1 MKYKDSNGQWQTIK
15 FKNYGIEQTPIGSM
29 IYYPSQIIPNGY
41 LVCDG
46 REVLIADYPLLFN
59 AIGYIGGEDV
69 DTGYFRLPD
78 MRGNVP
84 AGYYEGLDSSNPL
97 AGNFGDKVGK
107 PTHTLTVDEMPMHNH
122 HGLYDDSLQNQ
133 RVGAWGTGTE
143 HKGLINEMGSNEY
156 EAFATG
162 FAGGSQPHSIV
173 QPTKLYHWLIKAKN
187 VVTLGGHT
195 EDFKVDGTLTVDQFA
210 MTNITEISNCND
222 TSLPTGIYYCTGSTD
237 NAPYTSAWFLQVM
250 KRTFND
256 GTFVITQVAYRY
268 RDNEIWMRQYNAISS
283 EGWKAWYKRPN
294 ETNCITCY
302 SQNQTTPGT
311 KWAQPSVIYTSHYQ
325 IGDKITLASD
335 NYVDIGP
342 GVNMVEI
349 CATLSLTSDSYD
361 YDGDIA
367 IVIYK
372 NDGTFYKEF
381 VVRDPSKKKTYH
393 ISNFIVSVAEGYRIK
408 MGHYTGAAT
417 DSFTTYD
424 GSNATFLT
432 VKAIG

>member
-1 MKYKDSNGQWQTIK
+1 
-15 FKNYGIEQTPIGSM
+15 
-29 IYYPSQIIPNGY
+29 
-41 LVCDG
+41 
-46 REVLIADYPLLFN
+46 
-59 AIGYIGGEDV
+59 
-69 DTGYFRLPD
+69 
-78 MRGNVP
+78 
-84 AGYYEGLDSSNPL
+84 
-97 AGNFGDKVGK
+97 
-107 PTHTLTVDEMPMHNH
+107 
-122 HGLYDDSLQNQ
+122 
-133 RVGAWGTGTE
+133 
-143 HKGLINEMGSNEY
+143 
-156 EAFATG
+156 
-162 FAGGSQPHSIV
+162 
-173 QPTKLYHWLIKAKN
+173 
-187 VVTLGGHT
+187 
-195 EDFKVDGTLTVDQFA
+195 
-210 MTNITEISNCND
+210 
-222 TSLPTGIYYCTGSTD
+222 
-237 NAPYTSAWFLQVM
+237 M

-256 GTFVITQVAYRY
+256 GTFVITQIAYRY

-325 IGDKITLASD
+325 VGDKITLASD

-393 ISNFIVSVAEGYRIK
+393 ISNFIVPVAEGYRIK

-424 GSNATFLT
+424 GNNATFLT